1 MEFSELKNTYGAF
14 DTYITVKRA
23 KELGVIPKKYA
34 ELFPDRCKCGSEN
47 IITGSLTHAMCCN
60 PRCVYK
66 LGYALSELFTR
77 FDIKGLGDAICAQ
90 MISSVYDKLKYK
102 SHVEIIGMEPNEY
115 PYAVIST
122 VKGQEMY
129 QACKQIRKRSLTFTD
144 LVSMIGIPQFS
155 TSSGK
160 LLTGIHSL
168 KHLCDLAAR
177 EGGIKNFCAN
187 RGVYDSMKVFWFYQS
202 IPDIFV
208 AEQVFGDNM
217 RLEGL
222 VKVKI
227 CITGSITIDGTRVTR
242 NKFVELCNKVGCKD
256 GRQIVEVQNTSAK
269 ESCQYVIADYES
281 NTAKYLAGKERG
293 VLITSKEFIDK
304 IKEVC
309 NDGYTG

>member
-1 MEFSELKNTYGAF
+1 MEFSELKNTFGAF

-23 KELGVIPKKYA
+23 KELGVIPEDYA
-34 ELFPDRCKCGSEN
+34 GLFPDYCKCGSEN

-60 PRCVYK
+60 PRCVHK
-66 LGYALSELFTR
+66 LGYALSELFSR
-77 FDIKGLGDAICAQ
+77 FDIKGVGDAICSQ

-102 SHVEIIGMEPNEY
+102 SHVEVIGMEYNEY
-115 PYAVIST
+115 PYSIIST
-122 VKGQEMY
+122 VKGQELY
-129 QACKQIRKRSLTFTD
+129 QACKQIRQRSLTFTE
-144 LVSMIGIPQFS
+144 LVSKIGIPQFS

-160 LLTGIHSL
+160 LLTGIPSL
-168 KHLCDLAAR
+168 KYLCDVAKK

-202 IPDIFV
+202 LPDIWV

-227 CITGSITIDGTRVTR
+227 CITGSITVDGMRITR
-242 NKFVELCNKVGCKD
+242 NKFVELCNKVGCKN
-256 GRQIVEVQNTSAK
+256 GRQLVEVQNTSAK
-269 ESCQYVIADYES
+269 ESCQYVVADYES
-281 NTAKYLAGKERG
+281 TTAKYLAGKERG
-293 VLITSKEFIDK
+293 VLITSKEFIEK

-309 NDGYTG
+309 SDRQQG

>member
-1 MEFSELKNTYGAF
+1 
-14 DTYITVKRA
+14 
-23 KELGVIPKKYA
+23 
-34 ELFPDRCKCGSEN
+34 
-47 IITGSLTHAMCCN
+47 
-60 PRCVYK
+60 
-66 LGYALSELFTR
+66 
-77 FDIKGLGDAICAQ
+77 
-90 MISSVYDKLKYK
+90 
-102 SHVEIIGMEPNEY
+102 
-115 PYAVIST
+115 
-122 VKGQEMY
+122 
-129 QACKQIRKRSLTFTD
+129 
-144 LVSMIGIPQFS
+144 
-155 TSSGK
+155 
-160 LLTGIHSL
+160 
-168 KHLCDLAAR
+168 
-177 EGGIKNFCAN
+177 
-187 RGVYDSMKVFWFYQS
+187 MKVFWFYQS

-256 GRQIVEVQNTSAK
+256 GRQIVEVQNTAAK